1 VGSVK
6 GDTRTHKDL
15 EWFRPSERNT
25 LHPLFCIASEDPGV
39 QSLRKLVCVLPE
51 KGLSHSR
58 VRQA

>member
-25 LHPLFCIASEDPGV
+25 LHPLFLYCFRRSWSTELEEAS
-39 QSLRKLVCVLPE
+39 VCV
-51 KGLSHSR
+51 
-58 VRQA
+58 A